1 METLLLLTKSIADET
16 RLRII
21 NLLMNGELCICQ
33 IQGVLKMS
41 QPRISRH
48 IRILKEAGL
57 LLSRKDAQMT
67 FYSLKTKGIDD
78 LYKFLSKRF
87 TKDKKLKTERN
98 SIKKIPFCKL
108 EKSNKK

>member
-1 METLLLLTKSIADET
+1 MESLLLLTKSIADET

-21 NLLMNGELCICQ
+21 NLLMKGELCICQ
-33 IQGVLKMS
+33 IQGALQMS

-57 LLSRKDAQMT
+57 LCSRKEAQMT
-67 FYSLKTKGIDD
+67 FYSLKTKGFED
-78 LYKFLSKRF
+78 LYKFLNKRF
-87 TKDKKLKTERN
+87 IKDKELKTERN

-108 EKSNKK
+108 IKNN